1 MIASLPIIK
10 TFRKPKENLVV
21 IKLQIFMVKEIPKVE
36 SNHTCLA
43 AISLD
48 SAVKKDE
55 NYYPEAFLKECE
67 YIEIKGN

>member
-1 MIASLPIIK
+1 
-10 TFRKPKENLVV
+10 
-21 IKLQIFMVKEIPKVE
+21 MVKEIPKVE

-67 YIEIKGN
+67 YIEIKGNQVC